1 MSTEIGLSRKHKVFV
16 VKESTT
22 GTLKFPASTDLVLP
36 AGNATINQNPE
47 FVDSEELID
56 SLDIIDQFPNARPA
70 GDWSIPMYLRTDKTF
85 GEQPQGGILFES
97 LQGKIGEATF
107 SVNTKVLVAA
117 EVVPFTTL
125 TGDRLPSKGV
135 IKLESELIYY
145 EEIEYEA
152 LTPTS
157 GTFKKCKRGYNGTT
171 AVEHDGS
178 SSAITGNLESVFYKQ
193 DTTSPSFSMWMKTDF
208 LVQGLSGCT
217 ASELTMELNN
227 EGAVKFEF
235 SGQGMEM
242 VWAGVSE
249 ADGVNTSTSFKVKD
263 AKQFSPGARVWNE
276 TSKNNN
282 SGDGFT
288 IKSID
293 YDTQTITLDTDT
305 MAVADK
311 DVIAGYLPDGTKK
324 QDPILSKDTGIK
336 IDAQTA
342 KLRTSNYTIS
352 APKNYLIDEIGT
364 EYPEEYVEDVRSI
377 TADFNIYAK
386 KESIKYI
393 YDGYNANE
401 FSFNVTLGKNP
412 GSIVEILNPRCRTT
426 APESGSD
433 GPTMTLS
440 MNMTALGTEGED
452 SCDIV
457 IR

>member
-16 VKESTT
+16 VKETT
-22 GTLKFPASTDLVLP
+22 PGTLKFPEDGDLVLP

-47 FVDSEELID
+47 FTDSEELVN

-70 GDWSIPMYLRTDKTF
+70 GDWSIPMYLRTDSTF
-85 GEQPQGGILFES
+85 GDQPQGGILFES
-97 LQGKIGEATF
+97 LQGKVGTAGF
-107 SVNTKVLVAA
+107 SVVTEVLAA
-117 EVVPFTTL
+117 EEEVPFTTL

-135 IKLESELIYY
+135 IALASELIYY
-145 EEIEYEA
+145 TEVEYDVSDA
-152 LTPTS
+152 TK
-157 GTFKKCKRGYNGTT
+157 GTFKGCVRGYNKST
-171 AVEHDGS
+171 AAVHDGS
-178 SSAITGNLESVFYKQ
+178 VTPIAGSLKSVFYKQ
-193 DTTSPSFSMWMKTDF
+193 ETTSPSFSMWMKTDF

-217 ASELTMELNN
+217 ASEMTMELNN
-227 EGAVKFEF
+227 EGAVKLEF

-249 ADGVNTSTSFKVKD
+249 ATGVNTGTSFPVKN

-276 TSKNNN
+276 TSKADN
-282 SGDGFT
+282 SGAGYT

-293 YDTQTITLDTDT
+293 YDTNIITLDTT
-305 MAVADK
+305 AMTVADK

-336 IDAQTA
+336 IDGNVA
-342 KLRTSNYTIS
+342 KLRTSTYTIS

-401 FSFNVTLGKNP
+401 FSFNVTLGNTP

-440 MNMTALGTEGED
+440 MTMTALGTDGED